1 MRPIEFR
8 GLRVD
13 GKGWVYGSLVHG
25 EDGIFILESGYNV
38 NPQEPEYHY
47 SAMGCGLEDRDIHDR
62 YDAMLH
68 GWEKAVEKFHE
79 ELPDFVEVLPETV
92 GQYTGM
98 KDRNGVKIWEGDILE
113 FDTGQQGFISK
124 DPVVWRE
131 DSCRFNFGTGLSWR
145 DARYLEVIGN
155 IHEEERQR

>member
-13 GKGWVYGSLVHG
+13 GKGWVYGSLVKSG
-25 EDGIFILESGYNV
+25 DCRCFIFPQGSALQKTRCGSDEYVGIFY
-38 NPQEPEYHY
+38 
-47 SAMGCGLEDRDIHDR
+47 
-62 YDAMLH
+62 
-68 GWEKAVEKFHE
+68 
-79 ELPDFVEVLPETV
+79 EVLPETV

-155 IHEEERQR
+155 IHEEERQGE